1 MPTEHPPPP
10 RLIIDS
16 HLDLAWN
23 ALQWNRDLTEP
34 LEQLNAR
41 EAAMTDRHS
50 RGRATV
56 SLPELRKGGLAVVLA
71 TILARAKREVMPT
84 EGFNR
89 INVDF
94 ATQEI
99 ASAQGQ
105 GQLAYYRLL
114 ERRHEIR
121 MIRTA
126 GELDSHGG
134 SGRRPDPSE

>member
-1 MPTEHPPPP
+1 MSLEPLYFG
-10 RLIIDS
+10 LILIMILCDA

-89 INVDF
+89 INITF
-94 ATQEI
+94 EI
-99 ASAQGQ
+99 LSKTH
-105 GQLAYYRLL
+105 
-114 ERRHEIR
+114 RRIT
-121 MIRTA
+121 IA
-126 GELDSHGG
+126 NQ
-134 SGRRPDPSE
+134 